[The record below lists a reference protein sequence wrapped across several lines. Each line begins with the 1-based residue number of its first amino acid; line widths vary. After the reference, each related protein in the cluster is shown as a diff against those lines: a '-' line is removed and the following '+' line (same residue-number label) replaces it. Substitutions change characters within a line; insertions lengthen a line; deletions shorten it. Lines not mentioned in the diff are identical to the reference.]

1 MWAYVYECVIAMSTL
16 FEIRVTLWLFVDVC
30 VRLADLWASK
40 VSVSTSPKVSVSTS
54 PLSVGTLGLHTQATM
69 SRFMWPL
76 GILIQIHRL
85 LPCPLTISLS

>member
-30 VRLADLWASK
+30 VRLADLWAS
-40 VSVSTSPKVSVSTS
+40 KVSVSTS